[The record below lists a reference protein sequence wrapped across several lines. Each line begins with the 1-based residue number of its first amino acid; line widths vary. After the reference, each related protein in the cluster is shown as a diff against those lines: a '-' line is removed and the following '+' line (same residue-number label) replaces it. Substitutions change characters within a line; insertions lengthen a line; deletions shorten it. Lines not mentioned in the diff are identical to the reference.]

1 MKWFK
6 RKQIEIEIPK
16 EFPILVK
23 YIEEARNL
31 RWEDGEIVKK
41 FKEKNY
47 PDDLIESAFTEAD
60 EKLTLKKIERR
71 ITMAKDK
78 EDLDEDEQDFEDDD
92 EDEIEEEVEE
102 EVEKVKPKKVK
113 KVKKENKE
121 VKTTEEQIKQ
131 PQQPQ
136 TTMAEIFQNHEQRL
150 QAIEAKFFRMLS
162 A

>member
-6 RKQIEIEIPK
+6 RKQVEIEIPK

-31 RWEDGEIVKK
+31 RWEDREIIKK

-60 EKLTLKKIERR
+60 EKLPLKKIERG
-71 ITMAKDK
+71 IIMAKDK

-92 EDEIEEEVEE
+92 EEDEDEEIKEEPVEE
-102 EVEKVKPKKVK
+102 
-113 KVKKENKE
+113 
-121 VKTTEEQIKQ
+121 
-131 PQQPQ
+131 
-136 TTMAEIFQNHEQRL
+136 
-150 QAIEAKFFRMLS
+150 
-162 A
+162 